1 MDSTALRASTQ
12 KSKGTKCAISH
23 LNPSILKSR
32 TQYCMAP
39 MSALR
44 ISLFE

>member
-12 KSKGTKCAISH
+12 KSKGTKWAMSH

-32 TQYCMAP
+32 TQYCIAP
-39 MSALR
+39 IKALR
-44 ISLFE
+44 ISLFA